1 MELMVLLVAVAE
13 LDDHDQVGGGT
24 ATTSPLPPNL
34 LRIASS
40 SFATSRDTTSKQRR
54 IVRSVS
60 ATTAARVLAPAAT
73 CGGWR
78 GRRAGAA

>member
-34 LRIASS
+34 SPLF
-40 SFATSRDTTSKQRR
+40 FAPRPR
-54 IVRSVS
+54 
-60 ATTAARVLAPAAT
+60 
-73 CGGWR
+73 
-78 GRRAGAA
+78 